1 MENFLQEL
9 AYAVVLAATP
19 ILTTFICK
27 WLSSK
32 SKAIQQNTQS
42 NSFDTTIM
50 AVEALIANAV
60 RATTQTYV
68 DALKKEH
75 MFDKEAQL
83 EAFNKTKDAIMAQLT
98 EDSKKVILAVYGDI
112 DAYLT
117 TQIEAQVKF
126 QK

>member
-19 ILTTFICK
+19 VLTTFICK

-42 NSFDTTIM
+42 EDFNTTIT
-50 AVEALIANAV
+50 AVEMLISNAV

-68 DALKKEH
+68 DSLKKEH
-75 MFDKEAQL
+75 MFDKDAQI
-83 EAFNKTKDAIMAQLT
+83 EAFNKTKETVLLQLT
-98 EDSKKVILAVYGDI
+98 EDAKRVIIAVYGNLDT
-112 DAYLT
+112 YLT
-117 TQIEAQVKF
+117 TQIEAKVKE

>member
-1 MENFLQEL
+1 MEKFLQEL

-19 ILTTFICK
+19 VLTTFICK

-32 SKAIQQNTQS
+32 SKAIQQNAQTD
-42 NSFDTTIM
+42 SFDATIA
-50 AVEALIANAV
+50 AVEALISNAV

-75 MFDKEAQL
+75 MFDKEAQI
-83 EAFNKTKDAIMAQLT
+83 EAFNKTKEAILAQLT
-98 EDSKKVILAVYGDI
+98 EDAKQVIITLYGNVDT
-112 DAYLT
+112 YLM
-117 TQIEAQVKF
+117 TQIEAKVRE